1 MYQMKGETMKYN
13 ENNFFEA
20 TNANFI
26 SCEIPTS
33 EPDFTSHSGSKYW
46 YTEDGVIRVSNR
58 WGCAIASCNWY
69 IDGKAYGYGMH
80 EYVRKENGRIDL
92 KDGVFADGTPFEHQY
107 HEAEREV
114 AGFAKWADF
123 TKAA

>member
-1 MYQMKGETMKYN
+1 MKYN

-26 SCEIPTS
+26 SCEIPAS

-46 YTEDGVIRVSNR
+46 YTEDGVIRCSNH
-58 WGCAIASCNWY
+58 WGAGVASCDWY
-69 IDGKAYGYGMH
+69 LDGKAYGDGMH
-80 EYVRKENGRIDL
+80 PYKRVWTGERYKFIPEY
-92 KDGVFADGTPFEHQY
+92 ADGATSEQINHEMEH
-107 HEAEREV
+107 EV

-123 TKAA
+123 SEVA